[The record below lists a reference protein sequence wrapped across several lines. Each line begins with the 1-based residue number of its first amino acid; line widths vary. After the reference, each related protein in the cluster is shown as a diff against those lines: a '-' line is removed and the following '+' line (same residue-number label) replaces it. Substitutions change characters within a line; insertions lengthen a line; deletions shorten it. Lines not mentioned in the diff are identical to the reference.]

1 MKKIIQIAVVSILLI
16 GLSYILH
23 NGFRVNEKLRIPGLT
38 RLLNPADGLWNN
50 LDITFQDSEKQIE
63 LTGIDGDIR
72 IYYDDRLV
80 PHIFANS
87 DKDAIYA
94 QGYVLAQHRLWQMDF
109 MGRLAAGR
117 LSEVLGKATIDRDLM
132 MRKYGLEYSAKIAV
146 EEWKKFPEGYQ
157 SMTAFKN
164 GINAYINSLSDKDLP
179 LEFKLANYKPDA
191 WTDLNSALVSKYL
204 AFTLSRYGR
213 DIYNTNARLLL
224 GEKDFDRLYKQKNS
238 KQTPVIREDVSAP
251 SSVIREKPAGI
262 DFMENPLSGYTYKEP
277 TPGAGSNNWAI
288 GPSKSASGNA
298 ILANDPH
305 LQLSLPSV
313 WFEMH
318 IVTPTT
324 NAYGVTVP
332 GIPGIIIG
340 FNENIAYGSTNVG
353 QDVLDYYTIDWIDKE
368 AGTYKVDGE
377 ILTAERIPQT
387 IKVKKGLDINWDM
400 MVTIFGPIIWESDDN
415 KSPDLAM
422 QWMAHRTPDKPEY
435 FSFIQAMACKDY
447 DCYKKATSNFLA
459 PAQNFVFADKQ
470 GNIGLRVN
478 GNLPVKYKDEGLLL
492 KKGDS
497 RKNMWTEIIPRES
510 NPQTYNPSLGFVAS
524 ANQISVGENYPFP
537 FHGGFEDYR
546 GRRINELLEQGVGM
560 DVEDMKKFQLD
571 ELSIK
576 AREFLPSFLE
586 AVAKNTSDV
595 RTSEIY
601 NILAN
606 WDYRYNSDAKA
617 PYIFE
622 EIVKLFEEKVW
633 DEISGQDY
641 KIAFPDFWVLNQLI
655 EENQNDDFFD
665 DKSTIEKEDYSQ
677 IAVQTFTEVAEKLSL
692 NDDLSWASKKPGRVM
707 HLLNIPGY
715 SKMGLK
721 TGGSGDVLKAI
732 RGGFGPSWRM
742 VVELGE
748 KPNAWGIYPG
758 GQSGNPLSPY
768 YDNMVDDWA
777 AGKYYELLFSSN
789 EEEIKKK
796 SKTVHQLTKSN
807 E

>member
-1 MKKIIQIAVVSILLI
+1 M
-16 GLSYILH
+16 LH
-23 NGFRVNEKLRIPGLT
+23 HGFRVNEKLRIPGLT
-38 RLLNPADGLWNN
+38 RLLNPGDGLWNN
-50 LDITFQDSEKQIE
+50 IGISYKDAKDEISLK
-63 LTGIDGDIR
+63 GIDGDIT

-87 DKDAIYA
+87 DQDAIYA
-94 QGYVLAQHRLWQMDF
+94 QGYILAQHRLWQMNF
-109 MGRLAAGR
+109 MSRLAAGR
-117 LSEVLGKATIDRDLM
+117 LSEVLGKATINRDLM

-146 EEWKKFPEGYQ
+146 ENWKNFPESYD
-157 SMTAFKN
+157 SMHAFKD

-179 LEFKLANYKPDA
+179 LEFKLANYKPDT
-191 WTDLNSALVSKYL
+191 WTDLNSALVSKYM
-204 AFTLSRYGR
+204 AFTLSRYGP

-224 GEKDFDRLYKQKNS
+224 GEENFDKLYNRRNS
-238 KQTPVIREDVSAP
+238 KQTPVIREDHSIP
-251 SSVIREKPAGI
+251 STALREKPEGI
-262 DFMENPLSGYTYKEP
+262 DFLENPLNGYTYKEP
-277 TPGAGSNNWAI
+277 IPGAGSNNWAI

-313 WFEMH
+313 WYELH

-340 FNENIAYGSTNVG
+340 FNEDIAYGSTNVG
-353 QDVLDYYTIDWIDKE
+353 QDMLDYYTIEWVDKE
-368 AGTYKVDGE
+368 AGTYRVDGE

-387 IKVKKGLDINWDM
+387 IEVKKGNDIHWDM
-400 MVTIFGPIIWESDDN
+400 MVTIFGPIIWESEDK

-422 QWMAHRTPDKPEY
+422 QWMAHQAPDKPEY
-435 FSFIQAMACKDY
+435 HSFVQAMKCKDY
-447 DCYKKATSNFLA
+447 DCYKQATSNFLS

-470 GNIGLRVN
+470 GNIGLRIN
-478 GNLPVKYKDEGLLL
+478 GNMPVKYQDEGMFL

-497 RKNMWTEIIPRES
+497 RINMWKDILPRNS

-524 ANQISVGENYPFP
+524 ANQISADENYPHP

-546 GRRINELLEQGVGM
+546 GRRINELLEQGEGM
-560 DVEDMKKFQLD
+560 DVQDMKNFQLD
-571 ELSIK
+571 DLSIK
-576 AREFLPSFLE
+576 AREFLPKFLE
-586 AVAKNTSDV
+586 VVKEHTSDV
-595 RTSEIY
+595 RTSEVY

-606 WDYRYNSDAKA
+606 WDYKYHPDSKA

-622 EIVKLFEEKVW
+622 EITDLIEEKVW
-633 DEISGQDY
+633 DEMSDKKY
-641 KIAFPDFWVLNQLI
+641 NMSVPDFWVLNQLI
-655 EENQNDDFFD
+655 DENPNDEFFD
-665 DKSTIEKEDYSQ
+665 HMSTSEVENFDQ
-677 IAVQTFTEVAEKLSL
+677 IAVQTFTEVTEKLSL
-692 NDDLSWASKKPGRVM
+692 NDDLTWASKKPGRVM

-715 SKMGLK
+715 SKMDLRS
-721 TGGSGDVLKAI
+721 GGSGDVLKAI

-748 KPNAWGIYPG
+748 KPTAWGIYPG

-777 AGKYYELLFSSN
+777 EGKYYELLFSKD
-789 EEEIKKK
+789 EEIIKQSCKIIHHLKK
-796 SKTVHQLTKSN
+796 SDD
-807 E
+807 